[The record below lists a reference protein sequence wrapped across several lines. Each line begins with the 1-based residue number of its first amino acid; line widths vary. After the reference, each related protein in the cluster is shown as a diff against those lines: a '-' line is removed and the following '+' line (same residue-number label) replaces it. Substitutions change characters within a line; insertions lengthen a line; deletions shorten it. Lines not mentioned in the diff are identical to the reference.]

1 MAQVSEEAQQ
11 QRELR
16 ATIIGLDFVSS
27 HSTNIDFEEGYWIA
41 PTGLR
46 PSLATADTDDELVQ
60 DLLPNLDI
68 NRLALLAWS
77 TLRIVCYYANGF
89 LRIELMQIGQ
99 LCKLRYV
106 PKMQSDFKVEN
117 MPMYHAGIVN
127 TYQI

>member
-16 ATIIGLDFVSS
+16 ATINGLDFVSS
-27 HSTNIDFEEGYWIA
+27 HNTSIDFEEGYWIA

-68 NRLALLAWS
+68 NHLALLSWS
-77 TLRIVCYYANGF
+77 TLRIVCYYAHRFFAHRAYANRAA
-89 LRIELMQIGQ
+89 LQAPI
-99 LCKLRYV
+99 C
-106 PKMQSDFKVEN
+106 PKNAV
-117 MPMYHAGIVN
+117 
-127 TYQI
+127 